1 MKTEYAIKTD
11 IYNYLKKSELVVEV
25 TGLLKKTSRPKNSTK
40 EDIIISVLSN
50 VNGQNQEAVVNVNIY
65 VEDNIVD
72 GQAEEDS
79 ARIGELSELASSILE
94 SFTVGGAVVYL
105 EQQKVYEAEG
115 IDWHVINN
123 RLNYKINNE

>member
-11 IYNYLKKSELVVEV
+11 IYNYLMKSELVNEV

-50 VNGQNQEAVVNVNIY
+50 NI
-65 VEDNIVD
+65 ID

>member
-1 MKTEYAIKTD
+1 M
-11 IYNYLKKSELVVEV
+11 KSELVNEV

-65 VEDNIVD
+65 VEDNIID

-115 IDWHVINN
+115 IEWHVINN

>member
-11 IYNYLKKSELVVEV
+11 IYNYLKKSELVDEV
-25 TGLLKKTSRPKNSTK
+25 TGVLKKTRRLKNSTK
-40 EDIIISVLSN
+40 EDIVISVLSN

-65 VEDNIVD
+65 VEDNIID

-79 ARIGELSELASSILE
+79 SRIGELSELASSILE
-94 SFTVGGAVVYL
+94 SFSVGGAVVYL

-123 RLNYKINNE
+123 RMNYKINNE

>member
-11 IYNYLKKSELVVEV
+11 IYNYLMKSELVNEV
-25 TGLLKKTSRPKNSTK
+25 TGLLKKTSRPKNSNK

-65 VEDNIVD
+65 VEDNIID

>member
-25 TGLLKKTSRPKNSTK
+25 TGVLKKTSRPKNSNK

-65 VEDNIVD
+65 VEDNIID

>member
-25 TGLLKKTSRPKNSTK
+25 TGVLKKTSRPKNSNK

-65 VEDNIVD
+65 VEDNIID

-79 ARIGELSELASSILE
+79 ARIGKLSELASSILE
-94 SFTVGGAVVYL
+94 SFSVGGAVVYL

-115 IDWHVINN
+115 IEWHVINN

>member
-11 IYNYLKKSELVVEV
+11 IYNYLKKSELVNEV
-25 TGLLKKTSRPKNSTK
+25 TGLLKKTRRPKNSTK

-65 VEDNIVD
+65 VEDNIID

-115 IDWHVINN
+115 IEWHVINN

>member
-11 IYNYLKKSELVVEV
+11 IYNYLMKSELVNEV
-25 TGLLKKTSRPKNSTK
+25 TGLLKKTSRPKNSNK

-65 VEDNIVD
+65 VEDNIID

-79 ARIGELSELASSILE
+79 ARIGKLSELASSILE